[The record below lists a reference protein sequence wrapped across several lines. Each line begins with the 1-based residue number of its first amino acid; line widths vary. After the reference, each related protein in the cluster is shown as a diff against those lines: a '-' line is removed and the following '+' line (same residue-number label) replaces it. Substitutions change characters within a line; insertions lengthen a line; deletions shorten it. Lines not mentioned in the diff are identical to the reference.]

1 MSNGESNKSIVI
13 ADDHAIVRNGLVEV
27 FQKIPNVS
35 IVGQASN
42 GVEAISLGK
51 SLQPDLLTLDA
62 GMPLSN
68 GMEVYGEVRLWSPK
82 TKIAVITGFTAIG
95 GLTNWL
101 AAGVDG
107 LFLKT
112 CTPEELRTGLTFIL
126 NGSEYVQEDITDS
139 LRNQPQGDDLTQ
151 RERQIL
157 HLVANGYSNAEIG
170 DRLSISAKTVDNH
183 RSRLMAKLGVH
194 SIAQLVAHALKEGLL
209 ENALQS
215 ANATNDSAMKN

>member
-27 FQKIPNVS
+27 IQKIPNVS

-51 SLQPDLLTLDA
+51 SLQPALLTLDA
-62 GMPLSN
+62 AMPLSN